1 MKAVFRLL
9 ASFALLLLSVTSS
22 ACGSSSSGNGFDDH
36 DGGAGAGD
44 ASGAFDADLRTDG
57 EGGAPAVLGHLTG
70 KVLAPEGTIP
80 ISNALLY
87 LVPSL
92 PAAIPS
98 HVYCDKCVK
107 LTADTAYTYSKPDG
121 SFDLGA
127 TALGTQYLVVQ
138 KGQFR
143 RVRQVSVTAGNQS
156 VLAANTTLPA
166 KSDPPNGDDIP
177 KMAIVEGAWDHIEL
191 SLAKLGLAKIVS
203 NGIFGDTVT
212 DASFDIKNVGLLS
225 DASALD
231 GYHIVFIPCSFSSG
245 TTCSTSQPSGNGDVQ
260 NRLRAFVTAGGKVY
274 VTDYSYEFVRQ
285 PWPGFVTWE
294 NQTSDLGSACMSG
307 SYDAP
312 ANVDD
317 PGLKSWLTAIGET
330 SVTLQQSWTAISG
343 LSPQQGLDSEGKLVT
358 ITPKVWVSA
367 KRTSSTTPATVSFE
381 NGCGRVLFSTY
392 HTEGNGNAVL
402 LAQEKTLLYVLLEV
416 GVCVGLPPP
425 PR

>member
-1 MKAVFRLL
+1 ML
-9 ASFALLLLSVTSS
+9 ASFALFFLVL
-22 ACGSSSSGNGFDDH
+22 AWGGGGCGSSSSGNGFAVDDH
-36 DGGAGAGD
+36 DGGAGESD
-44 ASGAFDADLRTDG
+44 ASSALDVDLRTDG
-57 EGGAPAVLGHLTG
+57 EGGAPAVLAHLTG

-87 LVPSL
+87 LVPTP
-92 PAAIPS
+92 PAPIPG

-121 SFDLGA
+121 TFDLGA
-127 TALGTQYLVVQ
+127 TAIGPQYLVVQ

-143 RVRQVSVTAGNQS
+143 RVRAISVAAGS
-156 VLAANTTLPA
+156 RAVDASSTTLPA
-166 KSDPPNGDDIP
+166 KSDPTNGDDIP
-177 KMAIVEGAWDHIEL
+177 KMAIVQAAWDHIEI
-191 SLAKLGLAKIVS
+191 SLAKLGLATIVH

-212 DASFDIKNVGLLS
+212 NASFDIKDVSMLN
-225 DASALD
+225 DATTLD

-245 TTCSTSQPSGNGDVQ
+245 TTCDTSQPSGDSNVQ

-274 VTDYSYEFVRQ
+274 VTDYAYEFVRQ
-285 PWPGFVTWE
+285 PWPGFVDWE
-294 NQTSDLGSACMSG
+294 NQTSTLGSACMPG

-330 SVTLQQSWTAISG
+330 NVTLQQSWTAISG
-343 LSPQQGLDSEGKLVT
+343 LLPQQGLDSEGKLVT

-367 KRTSSTTPATVSFE
+367 KRASTTTPATVSFE

-392 HTEGNGNAVL
+392 HTEGNGNAAL
-402 LAQEKTLLYVLLEV
+402 LAQEKALLYVLLEV
-416 GVCVGLPPP
+416 GVCVGQPPP